1 MSLIRNILV
10 PYDFSECATDALR
23 IAANIARSSNAT
35 INIVHVYE
43 TMTDFHKENQKTR
56 EELEAKIKQVPKLD
70 FLQGIELK
78 KFMLRQMSISE
89 IFKNE
94 HLAHADLV
102 VMGSH
107 GAEGMRSV
115 VGSNTQRI
123 VRNAPMPVLVIKNH
137 REDFRV
143 NDLVF
148 ASNFSQADIDKFAVF
163 KPFLDVFKPK
173 VHLVKINTPRNFER
187 SEVSSQAIGKF
198 LATHDLE
205 KFTTTIYNDITIE
218 EGILNFAQSVDTDMI
233 AMSTHGRSGF
243 FSVVT
248 GSITEGVVNHGHYPI
263 LSVKL

>member
-10 PYDFSECATDALR
+10 PYDFSECATDALQV
-23 IAANIARSSNAT
+23 AASIARKSNAT

-43 TMTDFHKENQKTR
+43 TMTDFHTENQKTR
-56 EELEAKIKQVPKLD
+56 EQLEAKIEQVPKLD

-89 IFKNE
+89 VFKNE
-94 HLAHADLV
+94 YLAHVDLV

-107 GAEGMRSV
+107 GAKGIRSV

-143 NDLVF
+143 NDIVF
-148 ASNFSQADIDKFAVF
+148 ASNFSPVDINKFAMF
-163 KPFLDVFKPK
+163 KPFLDIYAPK
-173 VHLVKINTPRNFER
+173 VHLLKVNTPRNFER
-187 SEVSSQAIGKF
+187 SELSSQAIGNF
-198 LATHDLE
+198 LSVHELS

-218 EGILNFAQSVDTDMI
+218 EGILNFARSIDTDMV
-233 AMSTHGRSGF
+233 AMSTRGRSGF
-243 FSVVT
+243 FSVVS
-248 GSITEGVVNHGHYPI
+248 GSITEGVVNHGNYPI